1 MLLLGEKGDIIYIGE
16 GLVRG
21 FFLTLVLLL
30 VYAVA
35 TSFVNANTVVDSI
48 YKVVITA
55 LGVMYG
61 TVYAV
66 KKIKRKGWLTGLIV
80 ALLYMLVIY
89 VISVVNGRQFTI
101 SAYGILRIVLAIFVG
116 ILSGM
121 LGINM

>member
-1 MLLLGEKGDIIYIGE
+1 MGEKGDIIYIGE